1 LIVVET
7 DNDREWIPGPGQ
19 ASVVEGAAID
29 RDRLAAWRRFLDEA
43 EAVLHGK
50 KLIPFWRRGTDK
62 GVNLMKVFTQPKD
75 FDLVLWVQGSGA
87 VPYLENG
94 DVTSPET
101 WAEFQRVFGGRFIGF
116 AFWIN

>member
-1 LIVVET
+1 M
-7 DNDREWIPGPGQ
+7 R
-19 ASVVEGAAID
+19 
-29 RDRLAAWRRFLDEA
+29 
-43 EAVLHGK
+43 
-50 KLIPFWRRGTDK
+50 
-62 GVNLMKVFTQPKD
+62 VFTQPKD